1 MFENEKK
8 FLLLVAMP
16 VVDESQKQEIVR
28 LFQENIN
35 FDYVYRQLI
44 LNKISNLAFQNL
56 RETRILGRI
65 PKLYRRN
72 MEDVFTASS
81 LRYEKYI
88 SIAKQAAQLFEQ
100 NRLTYAFLKGKHNMR
115 SHILYLLKKPKG

>member
-1 MFENEKK
+1 
-8 FLLLVAMP
+8 MP

-81 LRYEKYI
+81 LRYENTYL
-88 SIAKQAAQLFEQ
+88 SL
-100 NRLTYAFLKGKHNMR
+100 NRLRN
-115 SHILYLLKKPKG
+115 YLNRIV

>member
-56 RETRILGRI
+56 RETRILG
-65 PKLYRRN
+65 
-72 MEDVFTASS
+72 VFQSFIEEIW
-81 LRYEKYI
+81 RM
-88 SIAKQAAQLFEQ
+88 
-100 NRLTYAFLKGKHNMR
+100 FLLPVH
-115 SHILYLLKKPKG
+115 

>member
-35 FDYVYRQLI
+35 FDYVYLSLI
-44 LNKISNLAFQNL
+44 
-56 RETRILGRI
+56 
-65 PKLYRRN
+65 
-72 MEDVFTASS
+72 
-81 LRYEKYI
+81 
-88 SIAKQAAQLFEQ
+88 
-100 NRLTYAFLKGKHNMR
+100 
-115 SHILYLLKKPKG
+115 HI

>member
-35 FDYVYRQLI
+35 FDYVCL
-44 LNKISNLAFQNL
+44 
-56 RETRILGRI
+56 
-65 PKLYRRN
+65 LYTSPSPR
-72 MEDVFTASS
+72 D
-81 LRYEKYI
+81 
-88 SIAKQAAQLFEQ
+88 
-100 NRLTYAFLKGKHNMR
+100 
-115 SHILYLLKKPKG
+115 

>member
-35 FDYVYRQLI
+35 
-44 LNKISNLAFQNL
+44 
-56 RETRILGRI
+56 
-65 PKLYRRN
+65 
-72 MEDVFTASS
+72 ASS
-81 LRYEKYI
+81 I
-88 SIAKQAAQLFEQ
+88 FTIP
-100 NRLTYAFLKGKHNMR
+100 T
-115 SHILYLLKKPKG
+115 

>member
-1 MFENEKK
+1 
-8 FLLLVAMP
+8 MP

-72 MEDVFTASS
+72 MEDV
-81 LRYEKYI
+81 
-88 SIAKQAAQLFEQ
+88 
-100 NRLTYAFLKGKHNMR
+100 
-115 SHILYLLKKPKG
+115 LLPVH